1 MFRGRH
7 SHVLDEKGRT
17 SLPKDFRKNLESIS
31 SEPPWITLFPESL
44 VIFPA
49 PVFKQLEDG
58 LTAIGTIA
66 PEGKGARRL
75 ILGSAEACPID
86 KQGRI
91 MIPTLLR
98 EWPRAGLKRDIVFVG
113 VGKYIEL
120 WDRELHAASLLEACE
135 DYPNWASVVDEQ
147 LKQVGA

>member
-1 MFRGRH
+1 M
-7 SHVLDEKGRT
+7 
-17 SLPKDFRKNLESIS
+17 S
-31 SEPPWITLFPESL
+31 SEPPWITIFPESL
-44 VIFPA
+44 VILPA
-49 PVFKQLEDG
+49 PVYKKLEDG
-58 LTAIGTIA
+58 LTDIGTLA

-75 ILGSAEACPID
+75 ILGSAETCPID

-120 WDRELHAASLLEACE
+120 WDRDLHAASLLEAC
-135 DYPNWASVVDEQ
+135 DDSPNWAGVVDQQ
-147 LKQVGA
+147 LKQANA